1 MKIIILAAGK
11 GERLMPLTRNT
22 PKPLLD
28 MGNGFTLM
36 EEQISRI
43 KTSAVIH
50 EIVLVTGFFADKIE
64 SKVRHL
70 QELGIKISTIYN
82 PFYDI
87 SNNLIS
93 LWLARHE
100 MNGDFLITNGDN
112 LFSPEIFSGLV
123 NNSRNGIFLSVCKKD
138 RFDDDDMKVKL
149 DGEKVTRVHKSLSIA
164 ESNAESPGLV
174 LVSGDEAN
182 KFFKTSLDQLIR
194 HESSR
199 HCFWLEIFNF
209 MHGKGFDIKPFWFD
223 ARWKWQEVDF
233 HLDMDKAR
241 ELLRIK

>member
-1 MKIIILAAGK
+1 M
-11 GERLMPLTRNT
+11 
-22 PKPLLD
+22 LD
-28 MGNGFTLM
+28 IGNGVTLL
-36 EEQISRI
+36 EKQLENIHKSKVIDEVVLVIGYLAEQIEAKI
-43 KTSAVIH
+43 KIH
-50 EIVLVTGFFADKIE
+50 EENGLKITT
-64 SKVRHL
+64 V
-70 QELGIKISTIYN
+70 YN

-100 MNGDFLITNGDN
+100 MNGDFIITNGDN

-123 NNSRNGIFLSVCKKD
+123 NNSHNGIFLSVCKKD

-149 DGEKVTRVHKSLSIA
+149 DGEKITRVHKSLSIA

-174 LVSGDEAN
+174 LISGDEAN
-182 KFFKTSLDQLIR
+182 KFFKTCLDQLIR

-209 MHGKGFDIKPFWFD
+209 MHAKGFDIKPFWFD

-241 ELLRIK
+241 DLLRIK